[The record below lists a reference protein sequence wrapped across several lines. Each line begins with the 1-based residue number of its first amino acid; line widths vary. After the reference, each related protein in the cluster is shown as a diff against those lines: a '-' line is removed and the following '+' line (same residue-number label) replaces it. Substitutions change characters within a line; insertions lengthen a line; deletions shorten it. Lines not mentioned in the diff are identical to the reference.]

1 MCVTIKVF
9 ALGKTNSGK
18 RDYLCFC
25 FCFCFFLFEM
35 KILPWTLLL
44 EIDISVFPKIVNGF
58 RENKILNMLRKKK
71 KSNPNQE
78 RPYSDCSRFE
88 FS

>member
-18 RDYLCFC
+18 RDYLR
-25 FCFCFFLFEM
+25 FCFFLFEM
-35 KILPWTLLL
+35 KILPWALLL
-44 EIDISVFPKIVNGF
+44 EIDISIFTEIVSGF

-71 KSNPNQE
+71 KSNPNTK
-78 RPYSDCSRFE
+78 
-88 FS
+88 